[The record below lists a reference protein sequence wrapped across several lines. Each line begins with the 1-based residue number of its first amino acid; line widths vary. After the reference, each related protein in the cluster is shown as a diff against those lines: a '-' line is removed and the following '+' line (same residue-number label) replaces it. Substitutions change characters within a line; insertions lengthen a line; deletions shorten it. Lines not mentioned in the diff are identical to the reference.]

1 MNEFKPNLSF
11 NQEWFGSLYLNDYSI
26 IDPFKSQILSGNQP
40 SDLIKLCGFSSKDKW
55 TLLYRGTRDGFEAN
69 DFHSKCD
76 DHPNTLTIIK
86 ASGTSFI
93 FGGFTSV
100 HWYNHFHF
108 YIHFRPI
115 YITSDYKSDSNAF
128 LFSLT
133 NRDNQPCKMRN
144 IKTQYSIFCYSK
156 YGPIFG
162 ANDVCIVNNGN
173 LTADSYSILG
183 RAYEH
188 PQPSQGNSFLAGS
201 YKFQLSEIEVYEK
214 E

>member
-11 NQEWFGSLYLNDYSI
+11 NQDSFGSLYLNDYSI

-86 ASGTSFI
+86 ASGSSYI

-100 HWYNHFHF
+100 HWD
-108 YIHFRPI
+108 R
-115 YITSDYKSDSNAF
+115 TSDYKSDPNAF

-144 IKTQYSIFCYSK
+144 IKTEYSIFC
-156 YGPIFG
+156 
-162 ANDVCIVNNGN
+162 
-173 LTADSYSILG
+173 
-183 RAYEH
+183 
-188 PQPSQGNSFLAGS
+188 
-201 YKFQLSEIEVYEK
+201 
-214 E
+214 